1 MCDDQSSKDA
11 EAYFLQKGI
20 NRRDF
25 GKVGISATL
34 AMMLPTTALAED
46 VVESNVSVT
55 TPDGEADC
63 YFVHPAKGQYP
74 AVVLWPDIF
83 GMRPAFRQMGKRLAQ
98 SGYAVLVVNPYYR
111 TMKGQLVPDSAS
123 VIDAALRE
131 KIWPKARELAGT
143 LSPETCVTDGRAFI
157 QYLDQQKAVDPDKK
171 AGTMGYCMTGSYTFR
186 LAADMPERIGAGAS
200 FHGGG
205 LVTDRPDSPHRLVP
219 KIKAGFLVA
228 IAANDD
234 ERQPEAKTELRAAF
248 DKAGVEAEIEVYK
261 GAMHGWCPPD
271 SMAYNRD
278 QAERAWERLLVLFNQ
293 RLV

>member
-157 QYLDQQKAVDPDKK
+157 HYLDKQKAVDPDKK

>member
-1 MCDDQSSKDA
+1 MCDEQSSKDA

-25 GKVGISATL
+25 GRVGISAAL
-34 AMMLPTTALAED
+34 AMTLPIAALAED
-46 VVESNVSVT
+46 VVESNVLVT

-111 TMKGQLVPDSAS
+111 TMKGQLVPDSAP
-123 VIDAALRE
+123 VIDASLRE
-131 KIWPKARELAGT
+131 QIWPKARELAGT

-157 QYLDQQKAVDPDKK
+157 RFLDSQQAVDSDKK

-205 LVTDRPDSPHRLVP
+205 LVTDKPDSPHRLVP
-219 KIKAGFLVA
+219 KIQAGFLVA
-228 IAANDD
+228 IAENDD
-234 ERQPEAKTELRAAF
+234 ERQPEAKTELRQAF
-248 DKAGVEAEIEVYK
+248 DNAGVEAEIEVYK

-278 QAERAWERLLVLFNQ
+278 QAERAWARMLTLFNQ
-293 RLV
+293 RLA